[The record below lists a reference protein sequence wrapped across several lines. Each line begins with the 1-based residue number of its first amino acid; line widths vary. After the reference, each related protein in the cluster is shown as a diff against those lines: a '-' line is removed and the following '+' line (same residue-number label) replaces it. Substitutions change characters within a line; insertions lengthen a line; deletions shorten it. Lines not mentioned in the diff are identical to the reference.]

1 VKRGHVPLRRHG
13 RAYPVEDGR
22 ERPLVPAIHA
32 LLRRAS
38 MRGWGTGPW
47 GTRGWRRCC
56 EGAVAGRSLQ
66 NARVSCYMCT
76 MTKMLRDAIAQVE
89 RLPEGEQ
96 DAAAVA
102 MLDYL
107 AHRRDLRVSD
117 EDLAEIRRRRA
128 DPNRKLVSHE
138 EARARIG
145 RLGA

>member
-1 VKRGHVPLRRHG
+1 
-13 RAYPVEDGR
+13 
-22 ERPLVPAIHA
+22 
-32 LLRRAS
+32 
-38 MRGWGTGPW
+38 
-47 GTRGWRRCC
+47 
-56 EGAVAGRSLQ
+56 
-66 NARVSCYMCT
+66 
-76 MTKMLRDAIAQVE
+76 MTEMLRDAIAQVE

-107 AHRRDLRVSD
+107 AHRQDLRVSD

-138 EARARIG
+138 EARARIK

>member
-1 VKRGHVPLRRHG
+1 
-13 RAYPVEDGR
+13 
-22 ERPLVPAIHA
+22 
-32 LLRRAS
+32 
-38 MRGWGTGPW
+38 
-47 GTRGWRRCC
+47 
-56 EGAVAGRSLQ
+56 
-66 NARVSCYMCT
+66 
-76 MTKMLRDAIAQVE
+76 MTKLLRDAIAQVE

-107 AHRRDLRVSD
+107 AHRQDLRVSD

-138 EARARIG
+138 DARARIK